1 MASGLKDKTALKSGY
16 VSRYFNDYGVVQR
29 LPLLAVVF

>member
-16 VSRYFNDYGVVQR
+16 GSHFFNHFGVVQR
-29 LPLLAVVF
+29 LPLL